1 MDEPGCSVE
10 DALKIT
16 VYLAEIDDFEA
27 MTKVYVSFS
36 GRI

>member
-1 MDEPGCSVE
+1 M
-10 DALKIT
+10 KIT